1 MSRTDKAPCCY
12 NKNTKNIKRAK
23 GTPIIPNSELNETGD
38 SKNMKQN
45 NLKGSI
51 ILITAAFI
59 WGLAFV
65 AQSGAASLVPPFIF
79 NALRSFIGAAV
90 LYLFLI
96 ITNKKVNFGF
106 FPEEKTDRK
115 VFYKA
120 ALVCGIC
127 LAVSINFQQ
136 FGIAAYPKGV
146 ASEARAGFI
155 TALYVIL
162 VPIFSVFFRKRISLS
177 VWLGVGIAIIGIY
190 LLCFS
195 GGIGGIYLGDL
206 LVFACAICFSLHIMS
221 VDRFVEKTGGVKLSV
236 MQFMVAGTISLL
248 LSVVFEFKDIV
259 LSNIFSAAPQ
269 ILYLGIM
276 SSGIAYTLQIVGQ
289 KYAEPSIASIS
300 MSLESVF
307 AALGGWVIS
316 GNALCSREIFGCLLV
331 FGAIVLAQL
340 PPVKLKRK
348 N

>member
-1 MSRTDKAPCCY
+1 
-12 NKNTKNIKRAK
+12 
-23 GTPIIPNSELNETGD
+23 
-38 SKNMKQN
+38 MKHQ

-51 ILITAAFI
+51 ILITAALI

-65 AQSGAASLVPPFIF
+65 AQSGAAALVPPFIF
-79 NALRSFIGAAV
+79 NALRSYIGATV
-90 LYLFLI
+90 LYLFSI
-96 ITNKKVNFGF
+96 ITNKNGKFRF
-106 FPEEKTDRK
+106 FPEEMADRK
-115 VFYKA
+115 IFYKA

-127 LAVSINFQQ
+127 LAISINFQQ

-162 VPIFSVFFRKRISLS
+162 VPIFSIFIRKKVSSS
-177 VWLGVGIAIIGIY
+177 VWIGVLVAIIGIY

-195 GGIGGIYLGDL
+195 GGIGGIYLGDV

-221 VDRFVEKTGGVKLSV
+221 VDKYVEKTGGVKLSI
-236 MQFMVAGTISLL
+236 MQFMVAGTISLI
-248 LSVVFEFKDIV
+248 LSAIFEFRSIV
-259 LSNIFSAAPQ
+259 ISNILSATPQ
-269 ILYLGIM
+269 ILYLGVM

-307 AALGGWVIS
+307 AALGGWIIS
-316 GNALCSREIFGCLLV
+316 GNALSGREIFGCSLV
-331 FGAIVLAQL
+331 FAAIVVAQL
-340 PPVKLKRK
+340 PPIKIP